1 MCSKTIVT
9 ITKRSDFIYLK
20 KHGKKIRSSLL
31 NIVYAKSLLESNSTK
46 VAYIASKKTVG
57 NAVKRNKVK
66 RRFRSLVREYYNLLP
81 SNYLILFIASP
92 KTHNSNYSSLK
103 DDFLH
108 CINHLPIL
116 SN

>member
-1 MCSKTIVT
+1 MCSKAIVT

-31 NIVYAKSLLESNSTK
+31 SIVYAKSLLESNSTK
-46 VAYIASKKTVG
+46 VSYIASKKTVG

-66 RRFRSLVREYYNLLP
+66 RRFRSLVREYYNVLP

-92 KTHNSNYSSLK
+92 RTYNANYSLLK
-103 DDFLH
+103 DNFLQ
-108 CINHLPIL
+108 CISHLVITL
-116 SN
+116 K